1 MSSQTFIKSRKMSFT
16 IKQKQFAINKTEQNK
31 TKQNHQQTHY
41 NNQNKQTKNKNPITQ
56 RIFKVFFYLE
66 TSTNINDQVQ
76 RK

>member
-1 MSSQTFIKSRKMSFT
+1 MSSQTFIKSRKMTFT
-16 IKQKQFAINKTEQNK
+16 IKKTICKKNKTEQNK

-41 NNQNKQTKNKNPITQ
+41 NNKNKQTKNKNPITQ
-56 RIFKVFFYLE
+56 WILE

>member
-1 MSSQTFIKSRKMSFT
+1 MYVITNFYKITKNDFHNK
-16 IKQKQFAINKTEQNK
+16 KNNLQKNKTEQNK

-41 NNQNKQTKNKNPITQ
+41 NNKNKQTKNKNPITQ
-56 RIFKVFFYLE
+56 WILE

>member
-1 MSSQTFIKSRKMSFT
+1 MSSQTFIKSRKMTFT
-16 IKQKQFAINKTEQNK
+16 IKKQNRAKQ

-41 NNQNKQTKNKNPITQ
+41 NNKNKQTKNKNPITQ
-56 RIFKVFFYLE
+56 WILE